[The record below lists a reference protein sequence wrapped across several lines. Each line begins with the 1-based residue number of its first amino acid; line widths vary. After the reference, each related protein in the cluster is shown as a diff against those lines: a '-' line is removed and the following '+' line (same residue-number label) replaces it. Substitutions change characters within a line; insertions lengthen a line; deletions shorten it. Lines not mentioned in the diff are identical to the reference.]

1 MQNVKSIFG
10 RSLILVLFFA
20 LVCGVIYT
28 FSVFGI
34 SQLFF
39 RDKANGSLIIE
50 NGEVVGSSLIGQP
63 FSGDAYLQGRA
74 ENADV
79 TTYKDA
85 SGNALYYAK
94 PSELS
99 PDSQATSQDIHQA
112 ALSEQKENPDESDQ
126 AVPEDLVTQSGSGLD
141 PDISPQAAEYQ
152 VARIAKARGISEE
165 TVEKIIAE
173 NTSGKFLGI
182 FGSDR
187 VNVLGVNLA
196 LDSLAKSNA

>member
-1 MQNVKSIFG
+1 MQTIKSILG

-28 FSVFGI
+28 FSVLGL

-39 RDKANGSLIIE
+39 HDRANGSLIVE

-94 PSELS
+94 PSDLS
-99 PDSQATSQDIHQA
+99 PDSEVTSQEIHQA
-112 ALSEQKENPDESDQ
+112 ALAEQKENPNESGQ

-141 PDISPQAAEYQ
+141 PDISPQAAQYQ

-196 LDSLAKSNA
+196 LDSLAKSST

>member
-1 MQNVKSIFG
+1 MQKVKSIFG

-28 FSVFGI
+28 FSVLGI

-39 RDKANGSLIIE
+39 HDKANGSLIVE

-85 SGNALYYAK
+85 SGKALYYAK

-99 PDSQATSQDIHQA
+99 PDSQTTSQEIHQA
-112 ALSEQKENPDESDQ
+112 ALIEQKENPDESAQ

-141 PDISPQAAEYQ
+141 PDISPQAAAYQ

-196 LDSLAKSNA
+196 LDSLAESNA